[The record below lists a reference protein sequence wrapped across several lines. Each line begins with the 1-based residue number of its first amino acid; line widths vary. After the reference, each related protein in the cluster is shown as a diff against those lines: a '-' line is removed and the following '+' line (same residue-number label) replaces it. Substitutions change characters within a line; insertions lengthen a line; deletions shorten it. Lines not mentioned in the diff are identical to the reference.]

1 MSSFT
6 TKAKIS
12 LHNQTQ
18 TEQKLCGSV
27 EKVWGKKKGQQ
38 TVFLYMKLKFHS
50 NNYLC
55 PVYTR

>member
-27 EKVWGKKKGQQ
+27 EKGSTDSIFIYEAEISQQ
-38 TVFLYMKLKFHS
+38 
-50 NNYLC
+50 
-55 PVYTR
+55 

>member
-27 EKVWGKKKGQQ
+27 EKVWGEKGSTDSIFIYEAEISQQ
-38 TVFLYMKLKFHS
+38 
-50 NNYLC
+50 
-55 PVYTR
+55 

>member
-27 EKVWGKKKGQQ
+27 EKVWGKKGSIDSIFIYEAEISQQ
-38 TVFLYMKLKFHS
+38 
-50 NNYLC
+50 
-55 PVYTR
+55 